1 MDPATEMTVP
11 ELLAKVRAELTRYQH
26 LLLDFAAIERD
37 GVIHLVI
44 TMKELPPDAHVYEA
58 PLHSRDLASPQFA
71 WTFQRMLYDCMHD
84 YLVELFVKTPQS
96 PTASR

>member
-1 MDPATEMTVP
+1 MDSAPDTALP
-11 ELLAKVRAELTRYQH
+11 QLLAKVEAELTRYQH
-26 LLLDFAAIERD
+26 LLLDFGAIERD
-37 GVIHLVI
+37 GTILLVI

-58 PLHSRDLASPQFA
+58 PLHPRDLESEQFA

-96 PTASR
+96 RTSS